1 VLGLV
6 SHQQQVRCARCGKVS
21 RPQTDNVSQRK
32 PNRAAR
38 WSLWLGLSSILL
50 LSITGIPALILGIR
64 SLLQM
69 RYEQPTRREKEAG
82 VVGTLLG
89 AIFGVLLGGCFLGG
103 GGMILLAMLNLPLE
117 RSRDA
122 DVIRQWMDQVVQID
136 LPEGLELSSA
146 RKQMGTQTFLE
157 FDNDRGPP
165 VHGQS
170 QYKTT
175 RLSIIHFA
183 KSPTFS
189 LQMMNNELG
198 RTFGNELTLRQ
209 LTRGKGERLEWTI
222 CGTPTEVIHTS
233 YAAQTPADAS
243 PGSPSQPKADRY
255 IAIVA
260 DDRAAVGLKLFTTET
275 NENMSTDEVRRIFE
289 SLKMVPD

>member
-1 VLGLV
+1 MFQCPHCQSELVLGLV

-21 RPQTDNVSQRK
+21 RPQTENVSQRK

-103 GGMILLAMLNLPLE
+103 GGMILFSMLYLPLE
-117 RSRDA
+117 RSRDP
-122 DVIRQWMDQVVQID
+122 DMIRQWMDQVVQID
-136 LPEGLELSSA
+136 LPEGLEPSSA

-157 FDNDRGPP
+157 FNNDQGPP
-165 VHGQS
+165 FHGQS
-170 QYKTT
+170 QHKTT

-183 KSPTFS
+183 KSPTFN
-189 LQMMNNELG
+189 LTTMKNEL
-198 RTFGNELTLRQ
+198 N
-209 LTRGKGERLEWTI
+209 RGERLLKQYAKRERLEWTL
-222 CGTPTEVIHTS
+222 CGTPTEVIHTT
-233 YAAQTPADAS
+233 Y
-243 PGSPSQPKADRY
+243 GSDSSDRY

-260 DDRAAVGLKLFTTET
+260 DDHAAVGLELFTTET

-289 SLKMVPD
+289 SLKMVRD

>member
-1 VLGLV
+1 MFQCPHCQSELVLGLV

-136 LPEGLELSSA
+136 LPEGLELRSA

-157 FDNDRGPP
+157 FDNLLPP
-165 VHGQS
+165 FDKPTS
-170 QYKTT
+170 TK
-175 RLSIIHFA
+175 LSIIYYRN
-183 KSPTFS
+183 SPTFN
-189 LQMMNNELG
+189 LGTVKNEL
-198 RTFGNELTLRQ
+198 N
-209 LTRGKGERLEWTI
+209 RGERLLKQYAERERLEWTL
-222 CGTPTEVIHTS
+222 CGTPTEVIHTT
-233 YAAQTPADAS
+233 Y
-243 PGSPSQPKADRY
+243 GSDSSDRY

-260 DDRAAVGLKLFTTET
+260 DDHAAVGLELFTTET

-289 SLKMVPD
+289 SLKMVRD